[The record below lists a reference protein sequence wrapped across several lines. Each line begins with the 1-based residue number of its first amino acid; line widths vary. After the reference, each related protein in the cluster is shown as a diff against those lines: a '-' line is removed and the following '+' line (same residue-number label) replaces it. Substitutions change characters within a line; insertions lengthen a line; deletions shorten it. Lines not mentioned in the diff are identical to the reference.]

1 VSKITLTP
9 NDQGT
14 GTFTIA
20 SPNSNTNRTL
30 TLPDAA
36 GELLTSTSS
45 LSASNIS
52 GTFSSISTEEV
63 YEKVT
68 TLTSTT
74 GTITFDTT
82 AQAVEYFTVAQTA
95 NRTINFSNV
104 NANLAIGQSLSV
116 AVIMTQGST
125 AYYLDAYQVDG
136 VVVTPKW
143 QGGTAPTGGNASSID
158 SYNFTIIKTA
168 DATFTVLASQTQFA

>member
-1 VSKITLTP
+1 MSKITLTP

-52 GTFSSISTEEV
+52 GTFSSISAEEV

-68 TLTSTT
+68 TNTTTT

-125 AYYLDAYQVDG
+125 AYYLNAYQVDG
-136 VVVTPKW
+136 VSVTPKW